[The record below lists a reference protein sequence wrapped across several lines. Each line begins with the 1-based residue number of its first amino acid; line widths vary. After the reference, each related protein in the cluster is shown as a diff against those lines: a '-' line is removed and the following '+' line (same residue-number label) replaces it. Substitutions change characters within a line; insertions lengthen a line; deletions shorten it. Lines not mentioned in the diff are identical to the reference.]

1 MSPESP
7 EPEKPDKPTGP
18 KLDADQLAHLED
30 QRTFLLASLADL
42 EREHDVGDLDDD
54 DYAALRDDYTAR
66 AAETLRAMDEQRA
79 AFADARR
86 PRSTRRT
93 VAIIG
98 GVGLF
103 AVLAG
108 FFVAASLGARK
119 AGETSSGGITV
130 AETTSQQA
138 NACIQKMAAPGQD
151 PTKAIACF
159 KKVLAKDDQN
169 VVALSWLG
177 WQLSL
182 SAPSFPEAQR
192 LTLQQAAQGF
202 LDQAVK
208 ADPDYSYARAFRAV
222 IAYRNGDPAK
232 AKQYLADFKAH
243 DPSAEASQVIQQM
256 GLEKNIEQDLANPL
270 RATTTTTTPTT
281 TTTTAVAPG

>member
-7 EPEKPDKPTGP
+7 EAEKPDKPTGP
-18 KLDADQLAHLED
+18 KLDPDQLAHLED
-30 QRTFLLASLADL
+30 QRTFLLSSLADL
-42 EREHDVGDLDDD
+42 EREHDAGDLDDE

-66 AAETLRAMDEQRA
+66 AAETLRAIDQKRA

-108 FFVAASLGARK
+108 FLVAASLGARK

-151 PTKAIACF
+151 PTKAIDCF
-159 KKVLAKDDQN
+159 QKVLKKDDQN

-182 SAPSFPEAQR
+182 SAPSFREAER
-192 LTLQQAAQGF
+192 LTLQEAAQGF
-202 LDQAVK
+202 VDRAVK
-208 ADPDYSYARAFRAV
+208 ADPDYSYGRAFRAV

-243 DPSAEASQVIQQM
+243 DPSAEASQIIQQM

-270 RATTTTTTPTT
+270 TATTTTT
-281 TTTTAVAPG
+281 VAPG